1 MRTLQDLYHDPRV
14 LEPDPSLTAIACIQL
29 ALETF
34 GIQVQIS
41 MKRRWFFSWVFF
53 QCCCSTCHVLQFW
66 CISCNYHLKNYWLY
80 DRIYHALVEHLLI
93 NCWPGAFCGHRGRW
107 EAVVSD
113 HQWESAQGEVVGGEY
128 DLDTLHLVSGAVS
141 MYHLWEYVQKG
152 YQRQRP
158 LMVFVGVK
166 IQEQNRQDN
175 NYMKYSGDDPRDGGV
190 HQRGR
195 AAGTSDQAK
204 MTFHMI
210 PHMLY
215 NPLHLSPIPECLF
228 YTARMSWGVHPKPIL
243 NHAQRV
249 CRMYKKVSMMRLFL
263 ILVKFM
269 FKSWQALRL
278 FLILVKFVF

>member
-1 MRTLQDLYHDPRV
+1 MWTLQDLYHDPRV

-93 NCWPGAFCGHRGRW
+93 NCWPGAFCGHRRRRQAMVPDHKW
-107 EAVVSD
+107 EG
-113 HQWESAQGEVVGGEY
+113 AQGEVVGGEY
-128 DLDTLHLVSGAVS
+128 YLDVS
-141 MYHLWEYVQKG
+141 MYQDAQKA

-158 LMVFVGVK
+158 LMVFVVVK
-166 IQEQNRQDN
+166 IQELNMWDMRDN
-175 NYMKYSGDDPRDGGV
+175 NYMKYSGDDPCDGGV

-215 NPLHLSPIPECLF
+215 NPLHFSFIPECLF
-228 YTARMSWGVHPKPIL
+228 TQQGCLGASTLSP
-243 NHAQRV
+243 
-249 CRMYKKVSMMRLFL
+249 F
-263 ILVKFM
+263 
-269 FKSWQALRL
+269 
-278 FLILVKFVF
+278 

>member
-1 MRTLQDLYHDPRV
+1 
-14 LEPDPSLTAIACIQL
+14 
-29 ALETF
+29 
-34 GIQVQIS
+34 
-41 MKRRWFFSWVFF
+41 
-53 QCCCSTCHVLQFW
+53 
-66 CISCNYHLKNYWLY
+66 
-80 DRIYHALVEHLLI
+80 
-93 NCWPGAFCGHRGRW
+93 
-107 EAVVSD
+107 
-113 HQWESAQGEVVGGEY
+113 
-128 DLDTLHLVSGAVS
+128 
-141 MYHLWEYVQKG
+141 
-152 YQRQRP
+152 
-158 LMVFVGVK
+158 MVFVGVK

-204 MTFHMI
+204 MMFLMI

-215 NPLHLSPIPECLF
+215 NPLHLSPIPECPF

-269 FKSWQALRL
+269 FKS
-278 FLILVKFVF
+278 